1 MHLTAAPWSRSPR
14 CSGRTRW
21 PAPATDDPLTRAAPV
36 ALRRTGHVLA
46 GLDRHPLA
54 GPYASVMADPV
65 EHAAG
70 PPPDRRPGPPEV
82 HDAAPGAGGPLPY
95 AHPQAVGRQAAH
107 APGWYRRSVIVA
119 VLASLAVPA
128 LHGASWFT
136 GPDATS
142 PSAGVSTAP
151 RSTGPATGG
160 QRQSGDPG
168 PPSATQVAELLAS
181 RARAVVD
188 RDRAAWLAAV

>member
-46 GLDRHPLA
+46 GLDRHPPCRALRFGHGRPGRA
-54 GPYASVMADPV
+54 RGG
-65 EHAAG
+65 AAARPA
-70 PPPDRRPGPPEV
+70 PPPARGRRGRPAGRRPAPRCPP
-82 HDAAPGAGGPLPY
+82 PSGLGRGGAGPLPY
-95 AHPQAVGRQAAH
+95 APPQAVGRQAAH

-136 GPDATS
+136 
-142 PSAGVSTAP
+142 
-151 RSTGPATGG
+151 
-160 QRQSGDPG
+160 
-168 PPSATQVAELLAS
+168 
-181 RARAVVD
+181 
-188 RDRAAWLAAV
+188 